1 MHIKAIS
8 MQRSPRARLAVLPS
22 VLLLFGTL
30 QCIGAGDSEKPILM
44 PVPQSLVATGEEFRL
59 GDDFAIAIQGAPHER
74 LYRAASRVLRRIAG
88 RTGLFIA
95 QEDLLPGK
103 TIQEA
108 AMIIEVTRP
117 GEVTYG
123 EDESYTLTVKSSGIH
138 LSSPTDIGAMR
149 GLETVIQLIASDGD
163 GYFIQGVQIVDK
175 PRFGWRGLMI
185 DASRHFMPM
194 EVIRRNLDGMAA
206 VKLNVF
212 HWHLSDD
219 QGFRVESK
227 TYPRLHEVGSDGLY
241 YTQQQIREIIS
252 YAGDRGIRVVPEF
265 DVPGHATSWL
275 LAYPELASGSV
286 PSTIERKWGI
296 FYPVMNPA
304 KEATYSLLDG
314 LFGEMAQL
322 FPDQFFHIGG
332 DEIEH
337 QEHVAKDWNDN
348 PEIKALKNQKGIK
361 DNQELQAY
369 FNERVLTILTKHKKT
384 MMGWDEIL
392 HDRMPKEI
400 VIQSWRGRESMEIA
414 ARKGYRS
421 VLSNGYYIDLI
432 QPTEFHYLNDPLPAD
447 TPLSPE
453 EQKSILGGEATMWSE
468 FVSPETIDSRIWPR
482 QIAIAERLWSP
493 QNVTD
498 VDDMFRRMDVVSLQ
512 LEEHGLT
519 HEKNYSMLLRRLI
532 RDRNI
537 LPLKTFVDVVE
548 PVEGYNRGRLRP
560 HTSFSPLTRVV
571 DAARPDGREGREFR
585 RSVDRYV
592 ANPAENGKEADGIR
606 KSLETWRDNHEALA
620 PIIAAS
626 PSLKEIEP
634 LSEILAKIAI
644 LGLDALDVL
653 SDRKKVENL
662 QGDAEAVLKDA
673 KESHGQVELMVV
685 SAIEKLTAAAL
696 HKNGSSR

>member
-1 MHIKAIS
+1 MFIKTIS
-8 MQRSPRARLAVLPS
+8 MQRTLTRVVLIPL
-22 VLLLFGTL
+22 VLIMIGTFR
-30 QCIGAGDSEKPILM
+30 CMSAAPILM
-44 PVPQSLVATGEEFRL
+44 PKPETLTVTAEQFRI
-59 GDDFAIAIQGAPHER
+59 DDEFAIAIQGAPDGR
-74 LYRAASRVLRRIAG
+74 LYSAATRILRRLAG
-88 RTGLFIA
+88 RTGIFVQ
-95 QEDLLPGK
+95 QENLLPGQQIRTAGM
-103 TIQEA
+103 TID
-108 AMIIEVTRP
+108 VKRP
-117 GEVTYG
+117 GKVVYG
-123 EDESYTLTVKSSGIH
+123 EDESYTLTVKSSDIV
-138 LSSPTDIGAMR
+138 LTAQTDIGAMR
-149 GLETVIQLIASDGD
+149 GLETFIQLLAADED

-185 DASRHFMPM
+185 DASRHFMPT
-194 EVIRRNLDGMAA
+194 EVIKRNLDGMAA

-241 YTQQQIREIIS
+241 YTQQEIRDVIA

-275 LAYPELASGSV
+275 VAYPDLASGAAPVSV
-286 PSTIERKWGI
+286 ERKWGI

-304 KEATYSLLDG
+304 REVTYSLLDS

-348 PEIKALKNQKGIK
+348 PEIKSLKDQKGIK
-361 DNQELQAY
+361 DNQELQAH
-369 FNERVLTILTKHKKT
+369 FNQRILQILTKYKKT

-392 HDRMPKEI
+392 HDHMPKEI

-447 TPLSPE
+447 SPLTPA
-453 EQKSILGGEATMWSE
+453 EQAFILGGEATMWSE

-498 VDDMFRRMDVVSLQ
+498 LDDMFRRMDIVSLQ
-512 LEEHGLT
+512 LEEHGLM
-519 HEKNYSMLLRRLI
+519 HEKNYSMMLRRLVQ
-532 RDRNI
+532 DRNV
-537 LPLKTFVDVVE
+537 LPLQTLVDIVE
-548 PVEGYNRGRLRP
+548 PVKGYNRGRLRP
-560 HTSFSPLTRVV
+560 HNSLSPLTRVV
-571 DAARPDGREGREFR
+571 DVARPDARVGREFR
-585 RSVDRYV
+585 RSVDRYI
-592 ANPAENGKEADGIR
+592 ANPGANAKEVEGIR
-606 KSLETWRDNHEALA
+606 TCLEMWRDNKEALA
-620 PIIAAS
+620 PVIAAS

-634 LSEILAKIAI
+634 HSEALAKISI
-644 LGLDALDVL
+644 LGLNALDVL
-653 SDRKKVENL
+653 SDREKAESL
-662 QGDAEAVLKDA
+662 QADREAVLEDA
-673 KESHGQVELMVV
+673 KKSHGQVELTVV
-685 SAIEKLTAAAL
+685 SAIEKLTAAASQ
-696 HKNGSSR
+696 KDGSSR